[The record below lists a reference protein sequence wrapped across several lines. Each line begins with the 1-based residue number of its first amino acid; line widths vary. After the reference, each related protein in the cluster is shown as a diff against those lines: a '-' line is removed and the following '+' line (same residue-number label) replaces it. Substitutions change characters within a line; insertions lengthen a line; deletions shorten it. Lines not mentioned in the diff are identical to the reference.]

1 MCSLLF
7 FLRIR
12 RHPKSTRTDTL
23 FPYTTLCRANED
35 RDALLLVVAAWP
47 IASALAFA
55 LAYIAVTGL
64 SLPGAAAMTLA
75 GGALFGLVESTLI
88 VSLASTIG
96 ATLAMLASRFV
107 ARDWVRARFPKAV
120 GAVDRGVERDGNFYL
135 LTLRLVPLF
144 PFFLVN
150 LAMGLTAMR
159 VLPFA
164 LVSLVGML
172 PGTIVYVNAGTQLAT
187 IDSTADILSPELIGS
202 FVLLGLFPLI
212 AKWAVGWWKRRR
224 VYRDRKSTRLTSSH

>member
-1 MCSLLF
+1 
-7 FLRIR
+7 
-12 RHPKSTRTDTL
+12 
-23 FPYTTLCRANED
+23 
-35 RDALLLVVAAWP
+35 
-47 IASALAFA
+47 
-55 LAYIAVTGL
+55 
-64 SLPGAAAMTLA
+64 MTLA

-164 LVSLVGML
+164 LVSRSEEH
-172 PGTIVYVNAGTQLAT
+172 T
-187 IDSTADILSPELIGS
+187 SELQSLMRIS
-202 FVLLGLFPLI
+202 YAVFFLI
-212 AKWAVGWWKRRR
+212 KK
-224 VYRDRKSTRLTSSH
+224 H